1 MSNKIEIVLPKM
13 GESVD
18 EATITGWLKNEGDDI
33 KEDDLIVEIAT
44 DKVDSEVPSEV
55 SGVLIQKLC
64 KINDVVKVGDPIAII
79 ETDKK
84 IESLTIENNQ
94 KPSSDKTETTSHRP
108 ETIVTEP
115 IEYFKKADSIIEKN
129 DNKSSE
135 RIYSPL
141 VKNISKKEGISL
153 KELDSIIGSG
163 KNGRLTK
170 NDLLNYIS
178 AKLKESNKIT
188 ETIEPLNTNKESDE
202 ILEMSRME
210 RLISDHM
217 LSSKEKSAH
226 VQAFIEADISELWNW
241 REKIKNSF
249 FERENEKITFTPIFI
264 SLVAQALREFPML
277 NISVENYKIIKKKSI
292 NIGMATALKD
302 GNLIVPVIRK
312 ADQLSLFG
320 LVKKVNDLASRGRN
334 GLLLPDEVQDGT
346 YTISNVGVFDT
357 LMGTPIIN
365 QPQVGILAFG
375 SITKKPSVIET
386 EKGDFIGIRRKIILS
401 HSFDHRVVNGAKG
414 GLFIK
419 RIKELI
425 ENWDPSTSI

>member
-84 IESLTIENNQ
+84 TESLTIENNQ
-94 KPSSDKTETTSHRP
+94 KTSSDKTETTSYRS

-141 VKNISKKEGISL
+141 VKNISKKEGVSL

-178 AKLKESNKIT
+178 SKLKEPNKI
-188 ETIEPLNTNKESDE
+188 IEKIDPINTNKESDE

-277 NISVENYKIIKKKSI
+277 NVSVENYKIIKKKSI

-302 GNLIVPVIRK
+302 GNLIVPVIKK

-375 SITKKPSVIET
+375 AITKKPSVIET
-386 EKGDFIGIRRKIILS
+386 EKGDFIGVRRKIILS
-401 HSFDHRVVNGAKG
+401 HSFDHRVVNGAQG

>member
-79 ETDKK
+79 ETDQK

-94 KPSSDKTETTSHRP
+94 KTSSDKTETTSYKS

-129 DNKSSE
+129 DYKSSE

-178 AKLKESNKIT
+178 SKLKEPNKII
-188 ETIEPLNTNKESDE
+188 ETIKSVNTNKESDE

-302 GNLIVPVIRK
+302 GNLIVPVIKK

-386 EKGDFIGIRRKIILS
+386 EKGDFIGVRRKIILS
-401 HSFDHRVVNGAKG
+401 HSFDHRVVNGAQG

-425 ENWDPSTSI
+425 ENWDSSTSI

>member
-1 MSNKIEIVLPKM
+1 MSNKIEIVLPRM

-18 EATITGWLKNEGDDI
+18 EATITGWLKNEGDI
-33 KEDDLIVEIAT
+33 INEDDLIIEIAT

-55 SGVLIQKLC
+55 SGILIKKLC

-84 IESLTIENNQ
+84 IKSTPKQKEEKYFSNKIDENSIESKL
-94 KPSSDKTETTSHRP
+94 
-108 ETIVTEP
+108 
-115 IEYFKKADSIIEKN
+115 IEYANKAEAIIEKN
-129 DNKSSE
+129 DFELSE

-141 VKNISKKEGISL
+141 VKSISKKEGVS
-153 KELDSIIGSG
+153 KQELNSIIGSG
-163 KNGRLTK
+163 KNGRVTK

-178 AKLKESNKIT
+178 SKSSEPNKSLDFSNT
-188 ETIEPLNTNKESDE
+188 YNSTNNSDE

-210 RLISDHM
+210 KLISDHM

-226 VQAFIEADISELWNW
+226 VQAFIEADISNLWIW
-241 REKIKNSF
+241 RENIKKSF

-264 SLVAQALREFPML
+264 SIVAQALREFPML
-277 NISVENYKIIKKKSI
+277 NISVENYNIIKKKSI
-292 NIGMATALKD
+292 NIGMATALND
-302 GNLIVPVIRK
+302 GNLIVPVIK
-312 ADQLSLFG
+312 NADQLSLFG
-320 LVKKVNDLASRGRN
+320 LVKKVNDLAIRGRN
-334 GLLLPDEVQDGT
+334 GQLLPDEVKDGT

-375 SITKKPSVIET
+375 AITKKPSVIET

-401 HSFDHRVVNGAKG
+401 HSFDHRVVNGAQG

-425 ENWDPSTSI
+425 EHWDSLTSL

>member
-94 KPSSDKTETTSHRP
+94 KTSSDKTETTSYKS

-129 DNKSSE
+129 DYKSSE

-178 AKLKESNKIT
+178 SKLKEPNKI
-188 ETIEPLNTNKESDE
+188 IEKIDPINSNKESDE

-277 NISVENYKIIKKKSI
+277 NVSVENYKIIKKKSI

-302 GNLIVPVIRK
+302 GNLIVPVIKK

-375 SITKKPSVIET
+375 AITKKPSVIET
-386 EKGDFIGIRRKIILS
+386 EKGDFIGVRRKIILS
-401 HSFDHRVVNGAKG
+401 HSFDHRVVNGAQG

-425 ENWDPSTSI
+425 ENWDSSTSI